1 MYHLPFLVLRGVT
14 VGAGVAFGE
23 GAVKLDALAGDVGR
37 GALHLPGDEQ
47 DCTGVAGHGGS
58 VAQIA
63 TAVTTLDK
71 NARSTERTAKPASA
85 IDSLRS
91 LAR

>member
-1 MYHLPFLVLRGVT
+1 M
-14 VGAGVAFGE
+14 GASVAFGE
-23 GAVKLDALAGDVGR
+23 RAMQLDALASDVGR

-47 DCTGVAGHGGS
+47 DSTGIAGHGGS

-71 NARSTERTAKPASA
+71 KARSTERTAKPASA
-85 IDSLRS
+85 ISSLRS